1 MRRKSIVWIALA
13 VSMLSVLALVPTF
26 VHAAS
31 VKTQLCLVVDGSGSI
46 SSSEW
51 SIIKQALAKAVNET
65 IPHDGSVELTIV
77 QFGYSSAEGYAKT
90 ELQPI
95 AVDNVNYV
103 KISAQ
108 IQAMPKG
115 SSETPTAHGL
125 YLGWSEL
132 KNSPNSGSSAK
143 KVINLATDGV
153 PNVRN
158 NNATTDLDGSNG
170 SPNAKDDVIATV
182 NNAVAQGL
190 DELDIEA
197 IGIAETNSDWLKN
210 WTVYPQPGITA
221 PPFTKPGWIRI
232 VADSTE
238 FANTIGQKMQV
249 VISGSTDAW
258 VPPAEGALAA
268 GLITVGATS
277 IISSL
282 ASALSNPSGGVAQK
296 ISSLFPEILKKWLH
310 EFISSKRKLLIS
322 PKTGNPLSL
331 TKLEIVSYVF
341 ALVILTFAFAY
352 AKSQT
357 LDEILIVIPTILATS
372 IIVEFVK
379 NFAIEAIARKQ
390 GVWTEHRLWYFGL
403 ATFLFSTI
411 VFRVPF
417 SSPSRNIHYSQK
429 FTKRS
434 LGLVSAT
441 SVFLGFIFAVIFAF
455 ILVSGFT
462 LIGSIGLVMSLTM
475 AFFEALPIPP
485 MNGKDIYDWNKLVW
499 VGLFMATFALYMLCL
514 LLI

>member
-1 MRRKSIVWIALA
+1 MSRKSLSWIALA
-13 VSMLSVLALVPTF
+13 VSLLSVLVLVPTC

-31 VKTQLCLVVDGSGSI
+31 VKTQLCLVVDGSNSI

-65 IPHDGSVELTIV
+65 IHHDGSVELTIV
-77 QFGYSSAEGYAKT
+77 QFGYSPTEGYAKT
-90 ELQPI
+90 ELQPTTI
-95 AVDNVNYV
+95 DSANYAR
-103 KISAQ
+103 ISAQ

-115 SSETPTAHGL
+115 NSETPTAHGL
-125 YLGWSEL
+125 YLGWTEL
-132 KNSPNSGSSAK
+132 KNSPNSGSGAK
-143 KVINLATDGV
+143 KVINLATDGI

-158 NNATTDLDGSNG
+158 NNATSDLDCSNG
-170 SPNAKDDVIATV
+170 SPNPKDDVIATV

-190 DELDIEA
+190 QELDIEA
-197 IGIAETNSDWLKN
+197 IGISETNSGWLKN

-232 VADSTE
+232 VADPTE

-249 VISGSTDAW
+249 VISGSADAW
-258 VPPAEGALAA
+258 VPSAEGALAA
-268 GLITVGATS
+268 GLVTVGATS
-277 IISSL
+277 IVSYL
-282 ASALSNPSGGVAQK
+282 GSAVSNPSSGMAQK
-296 ISSLFPEILKKWLH
+296 ISNLFPEILKRWLH
-310 EFISSKRKLLIS
+310 KFISSKRKLLIS
-322 PKTGNPLSL
+322 PKTGSPFSL
-331 TKLEIVSYVF
+331 TKLEIVSYVV

-352 AKSQT
+352 AKAPT
-357 LDEILIVIPTILATS
+357 LDEMLTVIPTVLATS

-379 NFAIEAIARKQ
+379 NFAVEAIARKQ

-403 ATFLFSTI
+403 AAFLFSTLA
-411 VFRVPF
+411 FRVPF

-434 LGLVSAT
+434 LGLVSAA
-441 SVFLGFIFAVIFAF
+441 SVFLGFIFAVIFYF
-455 ILVSGFT
+455 VLVSGFA

-485 MNGKDIYDWNKLVW
+485 MNGKDIYDWNKLLW
-499 VGLFMATFALYMLCL
+499 MGLFVATFALYMLCL